1 MQEPF
6 LTPSSLINE
15 LKKNKVTH
23 VVWLPDSETN
33 FMYNKMAADPEFL
46 IIPGCREGEAI
57 AVAAGLWGGGAKPV
71 VLIQNTGLFIT
82 KILKTTDK
90 VQALAAARLI
100 YIDIKGMIDRG
111 ENLKS
116 IL

>member
-46 IIPGCREGEAI
+46 IIPVCREGEAM
-57 AVAAGLWGGGAKPV
+57 AVAAGLWVGGAKPV
-71 VLIQNTGLFIT
+71 VLIQNTGLF
-82 KILKTTDK
+82 DSGYSYGH
-90 VQALAAARLI
+90 ASRL
-100 YIDIKGMIDRG
+100 
-111 ENLKS
+111 
-116 IL
+116 